1 MKKATY
7 AIDFT
12 SQYKNNGQAKEQW
25 LRYVLTGEIV
35 KADNKPYYMGGDIG
49 SIQVKSAKATAC
61 KGYDIQAYVNQD
73 GATSYAYITKNY
85 VVYHMSPAEW
95 VKFVEM
101 FSYRTYESAKNNGTP
116 KMRLYDESKKMLNY
130 LEEHSR
136 QVAPPG
142 RTLQH
147 AKVLKCKLAWSARKS
162 KLTSHRL
169 QARKLVKVNKNKLA
183 SLVKMTVDKPK
194 RKEYNIVT
202 ETKERKRK

>member
-1 MKKATY
+1 MKKASY

-12 SQYKNNGQAKEQW
+12 SQYKNNGQEKEQW

-85 VVYHMSPAEW
+85 VVYYMSPAEW
-95 VKFVEM
+95 VKFVKM

-136 QVAPPG
+136 
-142 RTLQH
+142 
-147 AKVLKCKLAWSARKS
+147 
-162 KLTSHRL
+162 
-169 QARKLVKVNKNKLA
+169 
-183 SLVKMTVDKPK
+183 
-194 RKEYNIVT
+194 
-202 ETKERKRK
+202 